1 MLNERT
7 SSSNVSE
14 QNANS
19 IKIRKIGIAE
29 LDTDAIVNAANG
41 RLWAGRSLRRNIPRG
56 RT

>member
-41 RLWAGRSLRRNIPRG
+41 RLWAGRSLRRNILRG